1 MNRQPKIMNA
11 NELYREI
18 ILEEAAEPQNVGSLP
33 NATHEHSE
41 TNASC
46 GDQVTVQ
53 LELKRSDNAVNAGSA
68 IIKNIAWQGNGCAIS
83 QASMSLLSEV
93 VIGKSVSQV
102 SELTAKTVLDLLGL
116 EEINP
121 GREKC
126 MMLGL
131 KAVQKAL
138 KSEKK

>member
-1 MNRQPKIMNA
+1 MND
-11 NELYREI
+11 LYREV
-18 ILEEAAEPQNVGSLP
+18 ILQEVAEPQNVGKLAHP
-33 NATHEHSE
+33 THERAE

-53 LELKRSDNAVNAGSA
+53 LEVTSVSNGEESAV
-68 IIKNIAWQGNGCAIS
+68 IKNMAWQGNGCAIS

-93 VIGKSVSQV
+93 VIGKSVTEVKS
-102 SELTAKTVLDLLGL
+102 LTDKTVLNLLGL

-131 KAVQKAL
+131 KAVQRAL
-138 KSEKK
+138 EQGEKS

>member
-1 MNRQPKIMNA
+1 MND
-11 NELYREI
+11 LYREV
-18 ILEEAAEPQNVGSLP
+18 ILQEAAEPQNVGSLP

-46 GDQVTVQ
+46 GDEVTVQ
-53 LELKRSDNAVNAGSA
+53 LEVDDSA
-68 IIKNIAWQGNGCAIS
+68 ILKNMAWQGNGCAIS

-93 VIGKSVSQV
+93 VIGKSVDDV
-102 SELTAKTVLDLLGL
+102 KNLTDKALLELLGL
-116 EEINP
+116 KEINP

-131 KAVQKAL
+131 KAVQRAL
-138 KSEKK
+138 ELGGK